1 MMVRRHAGCIFSFI
15 IELFLIFQMIFFMN
29 MTLQNYVMCMN
40 IGIDFSKKMSQT
52 GRSVVFICM

>member
-1 MMVRRHAGCIFSFI
+1 MMVRRHAGYIFSFI
-15 IELFLIFQMIFFMN
+15 IELFLIFQIFFMN

-52 GRSVVFICM
+52 GRSVVFKFV